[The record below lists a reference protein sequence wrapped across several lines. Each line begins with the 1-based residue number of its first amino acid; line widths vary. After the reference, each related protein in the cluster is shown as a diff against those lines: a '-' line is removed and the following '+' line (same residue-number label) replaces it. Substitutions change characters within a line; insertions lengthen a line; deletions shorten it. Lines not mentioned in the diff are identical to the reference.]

1 MIEVV
6 IIGSPIRNGF
16 RRVQVGMSTFV
27 DEAMAIALVNGGRAV
42 YKTPP
47 APSDAPTTDP
57 SDEAATPAPT
67 EAEAPVASEPT
78 LTETLAPVEVAAP
91 APQEKP
97 KTKRSKR

>member
-6 IIGSPIRNGF
+6 VIGSPIRNGF

-47 APSDAPTTDP
+47 APSDAESVEPVA
-57 SDEAATPAPT
+57 ERQ
-67 EAEAPVASEPT
+67 AEAPPHI
-78 LTETLAPVEVAAP
+78 APVEVTAP
-91 APQEKP
+91 TPQEKP
-97 KTKRSKR
+97 KTKRAKR

>member
-6 IIGSPIRNGF
+6 VVGSPIRNGF

-47 APSDAPTTDP
+47 APSDAAPVEPIAETVEEP
-57 SDEAATPAPT
+57 QAEAATSAPT
-67 EAEAPVASEPT
+67 EAEAPPDESVK
-78 LTETLAPVEVAAP
+78 AP
-91 APQEKP
+91 AEKP
-97 KTKRSKR
+97 KKRSKR